1 MTHINQYSVTQK
13 TLDKSLV
20 SQGAILAGGVVKD
33 FQGVMINYDFSPVC
47 TSWLMLKT
55 VCYVASFRSY

>member
-47 TSWLMLKT
+47 TLGSCGK
-55 VCYVASFRSY
+55 